1 MSDLAACDTPCPQ
14 NSPRYRTV
22 DRAIFMP
29 LCLPVPERE
38 LVVARAYHD
47 PRVDEVGA
55 ASDRG

>member
-14 NSPRYRTV
+14 NSPQYRTD